1 MTAMPAAA
9 HVLEHNL
16 LVYRRTWRGSLFT
29 TFLAPVL
36 FLLAMGVGLGQFV
49 DQSSANAFDGV
60 SYLVFLA
67 PGLLVSTAMQT
78 AAGES
83 MYPVMSALTW
93 QRTFH
98 AAIATPVRSLDIVT
112 GQLLWLV
119 VRLGVVSGAFAIV
132 MVPFGAADLPHA
144 LAMVPIAVITGLAF
158 AMPIQAFSATQR
170 KDNVFAVLNRFIII
184 PLFLFSGIFF
194 PVTQL
199 PWFLQPIAY
208 ATPLWHG
215 VSLARQIAIG
225 PIDLPLAAL
234 NLAVIGAY
242 IGVGFAAA
250 ALTFRRRL
258 EQ

>member
-1 MTAMPAAA
+1 MPAAA
-9 HVLEHNL
+9 HVLEHNV
-16 LVYRRTWRGSLFT
+16 LVYRRTWRGTIFT

-36 FLLAMGVGLGQFV
+36 FLLAMGVGLGQYV
-49 DQSSANAFDGV
+49 NQASASAFGGV

-98 AAIATPVRSLDIVT
+98 AAIATPIRSVDIVF

-119 VRLGVVSGAFAIV
+119 VRLTVVGGAFALV

-144 LAMVPIAVITGLAF
+144 LAMVPIGVITGLAF

-170 KDNVFAVLNRFIII
+170 KDNVFAVINRFIIV

-194 PVTQL
+194 PITQL
-199 PWFLQPIAY
+199 PPLLQPIAY

-215 VSLARQIAIG
+215 VALARQVAIG
-225 PIDLPLAAL
+225 PVDPLLAAL
-234 NLAVIGAY
+234 NVAVIGAY
-242 IGVGFAAA
+242 IGVGVAAA
-250 ALTFRRRL
+250 SITFRRRL